1 MKKVISLR
9 RKRKA
14 RRTGLMLIA
23 VMVLIISGI
32 VTYKRQGLDKTNVK
46 AEARIEE
53 LKEDIANE
61 NEEAEKIQELRAYV
75 QTKKYIEEVAR
86 EKLGLVYED
95 EIIFKSENKE

>member
-1 MKKVISLR
+1 
-9 RKRKA
+9 
-14 RRTGLMLIA
+14 MLIA

>member
-1 MKKVISLR
+1 
-9 RKRKA
+9 
-14 RRTGLMLIA
+14 MLIA
-23 VMVLIISGI
+23 VMVLVISAI

-61 NEEAEKIQELRAYV
+61 KEEAEKIQELKAYV

>member
-1 MKKVISLR
+1 MKKVIRLR
-9 RKRKA
+9 RKRRA

-32 VTYKRQGLDKTNVK
+32 VTYKRQGLDKIDSK
-46 AEARIEE
+46 AEARVEE
-53 LKEDIANE
+53 LKEDIADE
-61 NEEAEKIQELRAYV
+61 KEEAEKIQELKAYV

-95 EIIFKSENKE
+95 EIIFKSDR